1 MKRSSVTAILCVLL
15 LLSVASAGCTVSLP
29 LGGQSNSSVSSGTK
43 TPSSTGIGSTHML
56 ALEELDV
63 NSYVG
68 AVSDVNVS
76 IEPGEGY
83 IFVATKPLTG
93 SDFQETAQ
101 TAADVAAARAHVD
114 LSRQDV
120 KFVVH
125 VPEKV
130 DAVDGP
136 SAGLPMAIAVYSAME
151 KKPTNKY
158 VYGTGAIES
167 DGTVS
172 RVGGVYWKAL
182 AAAKSGA
189 KVIIVPSGQ
198 TVVST
203 TNPLSTSASGGVDLQ
218 SELKRSGYNVTVI
231 GVKNID
237 EALSYYFS

>member
-1 MKRSSVTAILCVLL
+1 MKRNNVAAILCGLL

-29 LGGQSNSSVSSGTK
+29 LGGQSNPSASSGTN
-43 TPSSTGIGSTHML
+43 TPSSTGVGSTHML
-56 ALEELDV
+56 ALEELDN
-63 NSYVG
+63 NSYAG
-68 AVSDVNVS
+68 AISDLNVS
-76 IEPGEGY
+76 IEPGAGY
-83 IFVATKPLTG
+83 VFVATKPLTG
-93 SDFQETAQ
+93 TDFQETAQ

-151 KKPTNKY
+151 KKPTSKY

-182 AAAKSGA
+182 AAAQSGA
-189 KVIIVPSGQ
+189 KVIIVPSGE
-198 TVVST
+198 TTVST
-203 TNPLSTSASGGVDLQ
+203 TNPLATSVRGGVDLQ

-237 EALSYYFS
+237 EALPYYFS

>member
-1 MKRSSVTAILCVLL
+1 MNRSKVAGVLCVLL

-29 LGGQSNSSVSSGTK
+29 LGGPSNSSTSLGTK
-43 TPSSTGIGSTHML
+43 TPSSTGVGSTHML
-56 ALEELDV
+56 ALEEIDTD
-63 NSYVG
+63 SYAG

-76 IEPGEGY
+76 IEPGAGY
-83 IFVATKPLTG
+83 VFVATKPLTG

-101 TAADVAAARAHVD
+101 TAADVASARAHMD

-172 RVGGVYWKAL
+172 RVGGVYWKAE
-182 AAAKSGA
+182 AAAKAGA
-189 KVIIVPSGQ
+189 HVIIVPSGE

-203 TNPLSTSASGGVDLQ
+203 TNPLSTSASGGVNLQ
-218 SELKRSGYNVTVI
+218 DQLHKEGYNVTIV
-231 GVKNID
+231 GVKSID
-237 EALSYYFS
+237 EALPYYFS

>member
-1 MKRSSVTAILCVLL
+1 MRRSNVAAVLCALL

-29 LGGQSNSSVSSGTK
+29 SGGGQSNSSTSSSSK
-43 TPSSTGIGSTHML
+43 TPASTGVGSTHML

-63 NSYVG
+63 NSYGG

-76 IEPGEGY
+76 IEPGAGY
-83 IFVATKPLTG
+83 VFVATKPLTG

-136 SAGLPMAIAVYSAME
+136 SAGLPMAIAVYSAIT
-151 KKPTNKY
+151 KTPTNKY
-158 VYGTGAIES
+158 VYGTGTIES
-167 DGTVS
+167 DGRVN

-182 AAAKSGA
+182 AAAESGA
-189 KVIIVPSGQ
+189 KVIIVPSNE
-198 TVVST
+198 TAVNT
-203 TNPLSTSASGGVDLQ
+203 TNPLATSGGVNLQ
-218 SELKRSGYNVTVI
+218 SELRKNGYNVTVV

-237 EALSYYFS
+237 EAIPYYFS

>member
-1 MKRSSVTAILCVLL
+1 MEKSSVAAILCALL
-15 LLSVASAGCTVSLP
+15 LLVVASTGCTVSLS
-29 LGGQSNSSVSSGTK
+29 LSGQSNSSASSSTK
-43 TPSSTGIGSTHML
+43 TPSSTGVGSTHML

-63 NSYVG
+63 NSYAG

-76 IEPGEGY
+76 IEPGTGY
-83 IFVATKPLTG
+83 VFVATKPLTG

-114 LSRQDV
+114 LNRQDV

-136 SAGLPMAIAVYSAME
+136 SAGLPMAIAVYSAMTG
-151 KKPTNKY
+151 KPTNKY

-189 KVIIVPSGQ
+189 KVIVVPNGE

-203 TNPLSTSASGGVDLQ
+203 TDPLTTSTSGGVNLQ
-218 SELKRSGYNVTVI
+218 SELQRNGYNVTVI
-231 GVKNID
+231 GVKSID
-237 EALSYYFS
+237 EALPYYFS